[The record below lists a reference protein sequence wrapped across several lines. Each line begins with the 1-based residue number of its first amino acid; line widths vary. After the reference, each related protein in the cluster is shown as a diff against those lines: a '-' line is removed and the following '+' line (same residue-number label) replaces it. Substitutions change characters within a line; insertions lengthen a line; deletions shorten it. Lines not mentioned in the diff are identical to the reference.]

1 MSTTVL
7 GKPSHQAMNCFEAD
21 FFAIIYPVTA
31 MSDQDRN
38 SPHNINTISS
48 RRVMRIKENIIKG
61 IISQSNT
68 KFS

>member
-1 MSTTVL
+1 ML
-7 GKPSHQAMNCFEAD
+7 GKPGHQAMNCFEAD
-21 FFAIIYPVTA
+21 FFAIIYPVTSA

-48 RRVMRIKENIIKG
+48 RRVMRIKENINKG

>member
-1 MSTTVL
+1 
-7 GKPSHQAMNCFEAD
+7 MNCFEAD

-38 SPHNINTISS
+38 SPHNIDTISS
-48 RRVMRIKENIIKG
+48 RRVMRIKENINKG